1 MLNSLESNATRYD
14 CTWSK
19 EYALCIQPL
28 FNLLVLEEF
37 KYKLMMRRRSIAER
51 IKAFK
56 IFLTE
61 VYPEEIANL
70 IEDIALHIGNLIYS
84 NPVIFKKFKSRNV
97 LTISSITFLLYK
109 PYLLIIIISSHGY
122 YDHHHATTYVF
133 SSLLATCKIFWLGYR
148 YN

>member
-1 MLNSLESNATRYD
+1 MIALEVKSISIASSEKLISSWY
-14 CTWSK
+14 S
-19 EYALCIQPL
+19 
-28 FNLLVLEEF
+28 VLEEF

-84 NPVIFKKFKSRNV
+84 NPAIFKKFKSRNV
-97 LTISSITFLLYK
+97 LTISSKF
-109 PYLLIIIISSHGY
+109 IISFLFY
-122 YDHHHATTYVF
+122 YRVSIHF
-133 SSLLATCKIFWLGYR
+133 QFWWFRWLSSRSSICFFLFAGDSQGSLT
-148 YN
+148 